1 MKYRTIKQNKKK
13 MTRYKEARALTT
25 GYSPLVTQAVSNC
38 CYFKT
43 QFRCLNFFLSSLATN
58 GKD

>member
-1 MKYRTIKQNKKK
+1 

-25 GYSPLVTQAVSNC
+25 GYSLLVMHAVSNC

-43 QFRCLNFFLSSLATN
+43 QFTCLNFFLSALAAN

>member
-1 MKYRTIKQNKKK
+1 
-13 MTRYKEARALTT
+13 MTRYKETRALTT
-25 GYSPLVTQAVSNC
+25 GYLRLVTQAVSNC

-43 QFRCLNFFLSSLATN
+43 EFRFLNFFLSSLATN

>member
-1 MKYRTIKQNKKK
+1 

-25 GYSPLVTQAVSNC
+25 GYSLLVTHAVSNC

-43 QFRCLNFFLSSLATN
+43 QFTCLNFFLSSLAAN